1 MIYIICY
8 KFRYLYSDINLIKT
22 IKMAKDQ
29 VLGIVR
35 HVLTFVG
42 GILVVKGLADDS
54 LIQEIIG
61 GVSALIG
68 SVWSIVAKKK

>member
-1 MIYIICY
+1 M
-8 KFRYLYSDINLIKT
+8 T
-22 IKMAKDQ
+22 KDQ

-54 LIQEIIG
+54 MIQEIIG
-61 GVSALIG
+61 GVSALFG

>member
-1 MIYIICY
+1 
-8 KFRYLYSDINLIKT
+8 
-22 IKMAKDQ
+22 MAKDQ